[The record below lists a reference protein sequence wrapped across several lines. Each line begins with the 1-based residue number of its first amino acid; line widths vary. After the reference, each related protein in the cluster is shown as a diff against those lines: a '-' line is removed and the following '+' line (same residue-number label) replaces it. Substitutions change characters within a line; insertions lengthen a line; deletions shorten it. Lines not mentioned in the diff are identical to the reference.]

1 MGKTTAVN
9 ADDGLYSTLLDLKR
23 HLASCRDCRMAI
35 RASWPEGMCI
45 NGMRLT
51 LSVATRYDKVIDL
64 RITARR
70 SGERYVIPCPD
81 AGKHGKSYAITATPV
96 LVAGEQTALF

>member
-1 MGKTTAVN
+1 MGKTTVVN
-9 ADDGLYSTLLDLKR
+9 ADDRLYSVLLELKR
-23 HLASCRDCRMAI
+23 HLGTCRDCHMAL
-35 RASWPEGMCI
+35 RASWPEGMCV

-51 LSVATRYDKVIDL
+51 LNVATRYDQVIDL
-64 RITARR
+64 RISAKR

-81 AGKHGKSYAITATPV
+81 ASKHGKSYAITATPV